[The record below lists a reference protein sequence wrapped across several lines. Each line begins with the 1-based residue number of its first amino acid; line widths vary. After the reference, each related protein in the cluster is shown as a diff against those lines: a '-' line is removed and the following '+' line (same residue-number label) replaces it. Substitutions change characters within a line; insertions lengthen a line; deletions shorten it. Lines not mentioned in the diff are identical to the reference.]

1 VLKRLVDAGETFELI
16 IVDPPYEAVPKLA
29 ATLADLL
36 PQALAPG
43 GRVVLE
49 TAAGDGFD
57 VPGLVERYN
66 RRIAAAR
73 IVILGAA

>member
-1 VLKRLVDAGETFELI
+1 
-16 IVDPPYEAVPKLA
+16 VPKLA